1 MSWSLGE
8 TAALALK
15 AARGAG
21 LSWGLAEEAS
31 AAVIWLHSNGLPGI
45 SALCSYLGNPD
56 GKPRTDG
63 ACPILTGCALIDGA
77 IPSPAKPGDTAEI
90 GPVRAPLLL
99 LPFVARLEGGTTWLL
114 ASRPGHI
121 ASGRHANGASMHS
134 AGIHSA
140 SVDGAGIDGASIGGA
155 GIDGAGGDKWASH
168 CLSGAAFCQLQ
179 RETRRQIKPPPREVL
194 RLADHFACC
203 IERLGTFAHR
213 TYAPATGQS
222 RQSGAGAG
230 LTDND

>member
-121 ASGRHANGASMHS
+121 ASGQMGSGQMGSGHMASGRHANGAGMHS
-134 AGIHSA
+134 G
-140 SVDGAGIDGASIGGA
+140 

>member
-21 LSWGLAEEAS
+21 LSWGLAEEAA
-31 AAVIWLHSNGLPGI
+31 AAVIWLHRHDLPGI

-77 IPSPAKPGDTAEI
+77 MPSPQGPGDVIEMGT
-90 GPVRAPLLL
+90 VRAPLLL
-99 LPFVARLEGGTTWLL
+99 LPFVARLEDGSIWLL
-114 ASRPGHI
+114 ASH
-121 ASGRHANGASMHS
+121 SGQPDDQM
-134 AGIHSA
+134 
-140 SVDGAGIDGASIGGA
+140 IDGSF
-155 GIDGAGGDKWASH
+155 GDRWASH
-168 CLSGAAFCQLQ
+168 CLSGTAACRL
-179 RETRRQIKPPPREVL
+179 RHESRRQVVAPQREVL

-203 IERLGTFAHR
+203 VDRLGTFAHR

-222 RQSGAGAG
+222 RLSGAGAG

>member
-21 LSWGLAEEAS
+21 LNWGLAEEAA
-31 AAVIWLHSNGLPGI
+31 AAVIWLHTNNLPGI

-56 GKPRTDG
+56 GSPRIDG
-63 ACPILTGCALIDGA
+63 ACPILTGCALIDGVMPVPERA
-77 IPSPAKPGDTAEI
+77 GEAMAI

-99 LPFVARLEGGTTWLL
+99 LPFVARLAPGTLWLVAPGLTGMNGMQGGDRWQ
-114 ASRPGHI
+114 SRCL
-121 ASGRHANGASMHS
+121 R
-134 AGIHSA
+134 
-140 SVDGAGIDGASIGGA
+140 GGA
-155 GIDGAGGDKWASH
+155 DCRIEYRQSIQVDPAMEKA
-168 CLSGAAFCQLQ
+168 
-179 RETRRQIKPPPREVL
+179 TRL
-194 RLADHFACC
+194 DDHFACC
-203 IERLGTFAHR
+203 VDRLGTFAHR

-222 RQSGAGAG
+222 RLSGAGAG

>member
-21 LSWGLAEEAS
+21 LSWGLAEEAA
-31 AAVIWLHSNGLPGI
+31 AAVIWLHTNNLPGI
-45 SALCSYLGNPD
+45 SALCSYLGNAD

-77 IPSPAKPGDTAEI
+77 MASPAQPGEVMEI

-99 LPFVARLEGGTTWLL
+99 LPFVARLESGTVWLL
-114 ASRPGHI
+114 TSRTT
-121 ASGRHANGASMHS
+121 GRDDHSIDGS
-134 AGIHSA
+134 AG
-140 SVDGAGIDGASIGGA
+140 DRF
-155 GIDGAGGDKWASH
+155 ASH
-168 CLSGAAFCQLQ
+168 CLSGAAHCRL
-179 RETRRQIKPPPREVL
+179 RRGTSRQVTAPSCEVL

-203 IERLGTFAHR
+203 VDRLGTFAHR

-222 RQSGAGAG
+222 RLSGAGAG